1 MSEDAFREVDGISE
15 EDRVT
20 VGLTRTDED
29 RQMFLA
35 NNKELIEILIRKAQ
49 KGDDRMF
56 ILDEENE

>member
-35 NNKELIEILIRKAQ
+35 NNKALIEILIRKAQ